1 MRETD
6 KISDRKLK
14 DPVRSDLSQMAS
26 VRDYSYSSV
35 TPAISRNKLKMAVGG
50 WWLVVGGKLRN
61 NKLSRCKREM
71 RGRGADD
78 TNSRQERLAA

>member
-14 DPVRSDLSQMAS
+14 DLVRSNLSQMAS
-26 VRDYSYSSV
+26 VRYYSYSSV

-50 WWLVVGGKLRN
+50 WWLVASLETTNCRDA
-61 NKLSRCKREM
+61 RE
-71 RGRGADD
+71 R
-78 TNSRQERLAA
+78 